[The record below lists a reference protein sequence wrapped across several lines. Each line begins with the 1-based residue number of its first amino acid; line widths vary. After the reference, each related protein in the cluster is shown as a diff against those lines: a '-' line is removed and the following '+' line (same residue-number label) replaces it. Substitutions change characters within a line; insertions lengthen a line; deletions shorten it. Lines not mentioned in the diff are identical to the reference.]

1 MLLLLVFKVMFH
13 ACPCNISTK
22 SDKQNFENKDGL
34 FFLEHV
40 WEHGAN
46 HVPSNFEKLFVL
58 KIIFLCFQIVL
69 MC

>member
-1 MLLLLVFKVMFH
+1 MFH

-40 WEHGAN
+40 WERGAN

-69 MC
+69 MCRYQK